1 MKYIHIDSTEP
12 VTTYL
17 TDTIKDKLS
26 SGQSVLWLLSGG
38 SSGEVCI
45 DVSKRLR
52 SENLENLYVTMT
64 DERFGPVGHANENW
78 QKLLDDGLDLPGAK
92 LYRPLIGMDRA
103 STTTQFAHWLENKF
117 EDVDYTIG
125 VYGVGTDGHTAGIKP
140 VPSAVNAD
148 GWAVDFDGHDFERIT
163 MTFDA
168 ISRLDEAVMQA
179 MGADKAQVLDD
190 FLNKDIDSK
199 VQPVQIL
206 KSVNKLTVFTDYQNN
221 EESEEE

>member
-1 MKYIHIDSTEP
+1 MNYIHISSTEP
-12 VTTYL
+12 VTSYL
-17 TDTIKDKLS
+17 TDVIKDKLN

-45 DVSKRLR
+45 DVSKRLK

-92 LYRPLIGMDRA
+92 LYRPLIGLDRA
-103 STTTQFAHWLENKF
+103 STTIQFAHWLEDTYK
-117 EDVDYTIG
+117 DVDYKIG
-125 VYGVGTDGHTAGIKP
+125 TFGVGTDGHTAGLKP
-140 VPSAVNAD
+140 VPSAVDAD
-148 GWAVDFDGHDFERIT
+148 VWAVDFDGHDFERIT
-163 MTFDA
+163 MTFNA
-168 ISRLDEAVMQA
+168 ISQLDEAVMQA
-179 MGADKAQVLDD
+179 MGEEKALILDD
-190 FLNKDIDSK
+190 FLNKDIDPK
-199 VQPVQIL
+199 IQPVQIL